1 MFSVKLATDPIIIHQ
16 IIDLR
21 YDVLRKPWGKSIETA
36 TDDLEDSSMNA
47 YIEFKNNI
55 VACGR
60 LQNNMN
66 GMAQIR
72 YMAVD
77 EAFRGKGLG
86 KLILVKLEQQ
96 AKKLGIRRIEL
107 HARENAVLFYQS
119 QHYLMIEKSFN
130 LWDMIQHYL
139 MVKNL

>member
-1 MFSVKLATDPIIIHQ
+1 MFSVKLATDQHIINQ
-16 IIDLR
+16 IIKLR

-36 TDDLEDSSMNA
+36 TDDLEDSSINA
-47 YIEFKNNI
+47 YIEFENNI

-60 LQNNMN
+60 LQNNRN
-66 GMAQIR
+66 ETAQIR

-77 EAFRGKGLG
+77 ENFRGKGLG
-86 KLILVKLEQQ
+86 KLILLKLELE
-96 AKKLGIRRIEL
+96 AKILSIKKIEL

-119 QHYLMIEKSFN
+119 QQYVMVEKSYN